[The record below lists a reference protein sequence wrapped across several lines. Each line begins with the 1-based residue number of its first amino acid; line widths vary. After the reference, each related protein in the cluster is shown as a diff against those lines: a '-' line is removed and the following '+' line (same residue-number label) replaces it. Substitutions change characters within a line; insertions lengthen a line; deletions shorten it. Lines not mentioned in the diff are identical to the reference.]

1 MRRLEASIEGTET
14 EKRLF
19 ARFRAAA
26 TAEGVAPHLCSFSAF
41 WRRLT
46 PATGCQD
53 EAVKYAVVA
62 LAAAYQLFRPP
73 HEATAAASS
82 IDIDGFSRGDLE
94 VFMIQQYN
102 RSIEQLQSRHAG
114 SSASESIR
122 VTLVCCLAFI
132 SLETLRGNHSVAV
145 THLINGL
152 RILQSL
158 SDSAFDCLADG
169 SVFVWRPAGEAETLH
184 MPDIIQLF
192 AQLEVSV
199 CFFTHGIQPVVSERG
214 YRTRRFDDG
223 TGTGNGPFFT
233 DVTHARSVLSCFR
246 HDAMARLH
254 EIAAVGASG
263 GAEALSAFWSDP
275 MQQRQQSCMAAR
287 SARLHA
293 LIVDFLSPARLG
305 NPDPTTA
312 ELFGLHL
319 DLLYFRCAQFLLS
332 KVTTTAHT
340 YSNNSNNLTPNFD
353 PFSAANTTFERYQQ
367 QQQPQST
374 TPNDPDFSLPPSIL
388 HLASRLS
395 ASPIM
400 HQSPLTKP
408 PTMTV
413 TTTTRTLNDLH
424 NHLLGPLHLVATHT
438 PDAGVRAA
446 ATRLLAE
453 SIGSSLQHHHHQH
466 HRDRPEMEPHQFQ
479 QEIHVQYEEGEERR
493 RILAVVEE
501 AIQKEVAAAVSTRRS
516 RGWCSSLSTEVPR
529 ALVGVGCL
537 PLLWDALGLGDGEGE
552 GGGRCWVGE
561 SKGGKGKRIIGG

>member
-19 ARFRAAA
+19 ARFRAA
-26 TAEGVAPHLCSFSAF
+26 TAEGVAPHLCHFSAF

-53 EAVKYAVVA
+53 EAVKRAVVA
-62 LAAAYQLFRPP
+62 LAAAYQLFRHP
-73 HEATAAASS
+73 HEAS
-82 IDIDGFSRGDLE
+82 IDGLGRGDLE

-102 RSIEQLQSRHAG
+102 RSIEQLQSHAG

-158 SDSAFDCLADG
+158 SDPAFDCLADG
-169 SVFVWRPAGEAETLH
+169 SVFVWRPAGETLH
-184 MPDIIQLF
+184 MPDIVQLF

-199 CFFTHGIQPVVSERG
+199 CFFAHGIQPVVSERG
-214 YRTRRFDDG
+214 YRMRRFDDG
-223 TGTGNGPFFT
+223 MGNAPFA
-233 DVTHARSVLSCFR
+233 DVANARSVLSCFR

-254 EIAAVGASG
+254 EIAAVGAAG
-263 GAEALSAFWSDP
+263 DEALGAFWSDP

-287 SARLHA
+287 SARIGA
-293 LIVDFLSPARLG
+293 LVADFLSPARFG

-332 KVTTTAHT
+332 KVTTSTNTRSTTTTT
-340 YSNNSNNLTPNFD
+340 YSSSNDLIPPTFD
-353 PFSAANTTFERYQQ
+353 PLSATTFEPYQPQQHHQQ
-367 QQQPQST
+367 QQSQPP
-374 TPNDPDFSLPPSIL
+374 PNDDPDFTLLPSIL

-395 ASPIM
+395 ASPIT
-400 HQSPLTKP
+400 QISIPFTTTTTT
-408 PTMTV
+408 TM
-413 TTTTRTLNDLH
+413 TTTRTLTTINELH
-424 NHLLGPLHLVATHT
+424 NHLLGPLYLVATHT
-438 PDAGVRAA
+438 PDAGVRSA

-453 SIGSSLQHHHHQH
+453 TIIISYCCCCCCQKQ
-466 HRDRPEMEPHQFQ
+466 R
-479 QEIHVQYEEGEERR
+479 QYHERCCSTTGTEHAQGRKR
-493 RILAVVEE
+493 RVLAVVEE
-501 AIQKEVAAAVSTRRS
+501 TIQKEKAAAAATATGRN
-516 RGWCSSLSTEVPR
+516 GGTWLSSSIMSAEVPAR

-537 PLLWDALGLGDGEGE
+537 PLLWDALLGLGDAAE
-552 GGGRCWVGE
+552 GGGCWVGE
-561 SKGGKGKRIIGG
+561 GKESTERTRG